1 MTTSL
6 ASHLKRKKR
15 DGPASS
21 LINSL
26 KCSLLKERINNR
38 KGKRAGQV
46 RGFCNE
52 HSFNIARGLR
62 TMEALS
68 NEFPSYEP
76 PYVTKKT
83 DALLR
88 VWGSAA
94 SFVFPGG
101 CAKIWISQTKGP
113 EEGHRNQKFAVSL

>member
-15 DGPASS
+15 DGPAAS

-38 KGKRAGQV
+38 KGKKAGQV

-52 HSFNIARGLR
+52 HSFNIVRGLIDLLGPR
-62 TMEALS
+62 RLFLTNFRAMNRLTS
-68 NEFPSYEP
+68 Q
-76 PYVTKKT
+76 KKT

-94 SFVFPGG
+94 SFVFRGVRQDLDIPD
-101 CAKIWISQTKGP
+101 
-113 EEGHRNQKFAVSL
+113 